1 MLLLY
6 LLNGTR
12 NFCTPSKA
20 RAQKLN
26 ILSWHKQSLKNSL
39 QLYDQNIICKS
50 FNTCAMDIFFANFL
64 LVTESYEIWYAA
76 VKRHVW
82 GKSEAKRLKQK
93 QVWTRP
99 WSLEL
104 CACYLC
110 ASVCLVV
117 GGEQVNTVS
126 LVLPGELKDLRLFH
140 HEIDHMCV
148 WAGLHCIIGASCL
161 LVGGTVL
168 ERCVTARRECVCEY
182 MDGNQSW
189 YKCWCVPAVFKLEQ
203 STQGEKRRKTYDR
216 GRKFKERKWK
226 VVRVTDVNDGGRFR
240 ECGEEYEVCQDK
252 FCLSSAVVCGK
263 VLVHTRKKE
272 FSKQKSRQQS
282 TIPQMTAGRT
292 TWFHELKSKDSVV
305 KKKNSFMSWR
315 ETELGGMLLWYF
327 VFP

>member
-6 LLNGTR
+6 LLNGMR

-20 RAQKLN
+20 RAQKQN
-26 ILSWHKQSLKNSL
+26 ILSWHKQSLKSSL
-39 QLYDQNIICKS
+39 QLYDQNI
-50 FNTCAMDIFFANFL
+50 MEVFFANFL

-110 ASVCLVV
+110 VSVCLVV

-126 LVLPGELKDLRLFH
+126 LVLPGELKDLRLLH

-161 LVGGTVL
+161 LVGGTGL

-203 STQGEKRRKTYDR
+203 GTQGEK
-216 GRKFKERKWK
+216 KEEDIRQ
-226 VVRVTDVNDGGRFR
+226 R
-240 ECGEEYEVCQDK
+240 EK
-252 FCLSSAVVCGK
+252 
-263 VLVHTRKKE
+263 
-272 FSKQKSRQQS
+272 
-282 TIPQMTAGRT
+282 I
-292 TWFHELKSKDSVV
+292 
-305 KKKNSFMSWR
+305 
-315 ETELGGMLLWYF
+315 
-327 VFP
+327 